1 MICGLSGDPAVIA
14 AYKDPQRLRALRD
27 DAPAGATDQPLGTA
41 SASVAALA
49 DGPELQVAG
58 RLLE

>member
-1 MICGLSGDPAVIA
+1 MA
-14 AYKDPQRLRALRD
+14 AYEDPQRLRALRD
-27 DAPAGATDQPLGTA
+27 DAPASAADPPLGTA
-41 SASVAALA
+41 SAAVAALA